1 VRAWVEREGRR
12 AAASAGGQRGALS
25 LPNILVA
32 QLWHCAKISV
42 KINRMSLW
50 KKLLWIGVTILG
62 LGAIGVLALSRGE
75 QISALWIIVAGLC
88 ATAVS
93 YRFYSKWLATKVL
106 VLNDERATPAVV
118 RNDGKDFVP
127 TNRWM
132 VFGHHFAAIA
142 GPGPLVGPVLA
153 AQFGFLPGTLWILI
167 GATLG
172 GAVHD
177 MIILFASVRR
187 GGKTL
192 GQMVK
197 EEIGPGVGAL
207 ALISVLAIMTILLA
221 VLALVVVQALAKS
234 PWGVFTIAMTI
245 PIALIMGAGL
255 RSGRVSVTA
264 VTIFGVIG
272 LGFAVW
278 GGQFLAHFPA
288 LEIWFR
294 HDEKWIA
301 WAIMI
306 YGLAASILP
315 VWMLLTPRDYLS
327 TFLKLGT
334 VAALAIAVVLI
345 HPALQMPAITKF
357 IDGSG
362 LVFAGPVFP
371 FVCITIACGAVS
383 GFHSLIASGTTP
395 KMLGRES
402 RIRDIGYGAMVTEM
416 MVALMAMIAAC
427 VLQPGE
433 YFAINSKG
441 APTEVVAK
449 VSGAGFPVTEQGM
462 NTLAHN
468 LGESTMF
475 NRAGGAPTFAVGM
488 AHMFAGISSS
498 PTALALWYHFAIMF
512 EALFILTTID
522 AGTRVGRFL
531 LQDLLG
537 NLWRPLGNTRSWSAN
552 FFSSFLLVAAWGWF
566 LYQGIIDP
574 LGGINT
580 LWPLFGLANQ
590 LLSVIALC
598 LATTILIKMQKTKYL
613 FITLVPLVF
622 MCIVTF
628 SAGYLKIFSA
638 NPNLG
643 LLSGA
648 QSFIEKAGSLETGKA
663 AELVRQAAVWRF
675 DAVVAASFLVLV
687 LLIVLGSANQ
697 WWQLI
702 RGTKPVVLRESEF
715 VSIDAATSGVGSEAV
730 A

>member
-1 VRAWVEREGRR
+1 
-12 AAASAGGQRGALS
+12 
-25 LPNILVA
+25 
-32 QLWHCAKISV
+32 
-42 KINRMSLW
+42 MSWW
-50 KKLLWIGVTILG
+50 KKLLWVVVSALGVW
-62 LGAIGVLALSRGE
+62 AIARLALSRGE
-75 QISALWIIVAGLC
+75 QISALWIVLAGLC
-88 ATAVS
+88 AMAIS

-106 VLNDERATPAVV
+106 MLNEERATPAILQ
-118 RNDGKDFVP
+118 NDNKDYVP

-172 GAVHD
+172 GGVHD
-177 MIILFASVRR
+177 MIVLFASIRR

-197 EEIGPGVGAL
+197 DEIGSGVGLL
-207 ALISVLAIMTILLA
+207 ALVSVLAIMIILLA
-221 VLALVVVQALAKS
+221 VLALVVVQALAES
-234 PWGVFTIAMTI
+234 PWGVFTIATTI
-245 PIALIMGAGL
+245 PLALIMGIAL
-255 RSGRVSVTA
+255 RTGRVSVIAIT
-264 VTIFGVIG
+264 VFGLLG
-272 LGFAVW
+272 LAFGVW

-288 LEIWFR
+288 IEGWFR
-294 HDEKWIA
+294 HDQKWLA

-306 YGLAASILP
+306 YGLAASVLP

-334 VAALAIAVVLI
+334 VALLAAAVALIN
-345 HPALQMPAITKF
+345 PTLQMPAITKF

-395 KMLGRES
+395 KMIRRES
-402 RIRDIGYGAMVTEM
+402 RIRPIGYGAMVTEM

-427 VLQPGE
+427 MLQPGE

-441 APTEVVAK
+441 SPTEVVAK
-449 VSGAGFPVTEQGM
+449 ASAAGFPVTEVEMQR
-462 NTLAHN
+462 LATN

-488 AHMFAGISSS
+488 ADMFSRVSAK

-531 LQDLLG
+531 LQDFLG
-537 NLWRPLGNTRSWSAN
+537 NIWRPLGNTRSWSAN
-552 FFSSFLLVAAWGWF
+552 FLSSALLVAAWGWF
-566 LYQGIIDP
+566 LYEGVIDP
-574 LGGINT
+574 LGGINS

-590 LLSVIALC
+590 LLSVVALC
-598 LATTILIKMQKTKYL
+598 LGTTLLIKMHKTKYL
-613 FITLVPLVF
+613 FVTLVPLCF
-622 MCIVTF
+622 MCAVTF
-628 SAGYLKIFSA
+628 SAGCLKVFS
-638 NPNLG
+638 PDPRLG
-643 LLSGA
+643 FLSGA
-648 QSFIEKAGSLETGKA
+648 QSLLREASGMIDIAKA
-663 AELVRQAAVWRF
+663 ADLTRQAGVWRF
-675 DAVVAASFLVLV
+675 DALVAVFFLILVLA
-687 LLIVLGSANQ
+687 IVLGSARQ

-702 RGTKPVVLRESEF
+702 RGTRRVVLHENEF
-715 VSIDAATSGVGSEAV
+715 VPITTAQLAEF
-730 A
+730 

>member
-1 VRAWVEREGRR
+1 M
-12 AAASAGGQRGALS
+12 
-25 LPNILVA
+25 
-32 QLWHCAKISV
+32 SV
-42 KINRMSLW
+42 G
-50 KKLLWIGVTILG
+50 KKLLWFGVAALG
-62 LGAIGVLALSRGE
+62 TWAVAVLALSRGE
-75 QISALWIIVAGLC
+75 HISALWIVIAGFC
-88 ATAVS
+88 ALSIS

-106 VLNDERATPAVV
+106 VLNEERATPAVLQ
-118 RNDGKDFVP
+118 NDNKDYVP

-172 GAVHD
+172 GGVHD
-177 MIILFASVRR
+177 MIVLFASIRR

-192 GQMVK
+192 GQMVR
-197 EEIGPGVGAL
+197 EEIGRGVGLL
-207 ALISVLAIMTILLA
+207 ALVSVLAIMI
-221 VLALVVVQALAKS
+221 
-234 PWGVFTIAMTI
+234 
-245 PIALIMGAGL
+245 
-255 RSGRVSVTA
+255 
-264 VTIFGVIG
+264 
-272 LGFAVW
+272 
-278 GGQFLAHFPA
+278 
-288 LEIWFR
+288 
-294 HDEKWIA
+294 
-301 WAIMI
+301 I

-334 VAALAIAVVLI
+334 VAMLAAAVVLI
-345 HPALQMPAITKF
+345 NPTLQMPAITKF

-402 RIRDIGYGAMVTEM
+402 RIRDIGYGAMITEM
-416 MVALMAMIAAC
+416 MVALMALIAAC

-433 YFAINSKG
+433 YFAINTKG
-441 APTEVVAK
+441 TPTEVVAK
-449 VSGAGFPVTEQGM
+449 VSAAGFPVTESEM
-462 NTLAHN
+462 SILAQN
-468 LGESTMF
+468 LGEKTMF

-488 AHMFAGISSS
+488 AHMFARVSSS

-537 NLWRPLGNTRSWSAN
+537 NLWRPLGNTRSWIAN
-552 FFSSFLLVAAWGWF
+552 SFASMLLVAAWGWF
-566 LYQGIIDP
+566 LYQGVIDP

-598 LATTILIKMQKTKYL
+598 LGTTLLIKMGKARYL
-613 FITLVPLVF
+613 FITIVPLLF
-622 MCIVTF
+622 MAVVTF
-628 SAGYLKIFSA
+628 SAGYMKIFSPY
-638 NPNLG
+638 PNLG
-643 LLSGA
+643 LLAGA
-648 QSFIEKAGSLETGKA
+648 RLAIQKSAQA
-663 AELVRQAAVWRF
+663 ADASAAAVLIRQATMYRIDVF
-675 DAVVAASFLVLV
+675 VAASFLVLV
-687 LLIVLGSANQ
+687 FLIVIGSAVE
-697 WWQLI
+697 WYRLLVGYKRVQLH
-702 RGTKPVVLRESEF
+702 ESEF
-715 VSIDAATSGVGSEAV
+715 VPLAEVATS
-730 A
+730 

>member
-1 VRAWVEREGRR
+1 MA
-12 AAASAGGQRGALS
+12 
-25 LPNILVA
+25 
-32 QLWHCAKISV
+32 
-42 KINRMSLW
+42 LW
-50 KKLLWIGVTILG
+50 KKLLWVAVTLLG
-62 LGAIGVLALSRGE
+62 LGALAVVAFSRGE
-75 QISALWIIVAGLC
+75 QISALWIVIAGLC
-88 ATAVS
+88 AAAIS
-93 YRFYSKWLATKVL
+93 YRFYSKWLAAKVL
-106 VLNDERATPAVV
+106 VLNDERATPAIV
-118 RNDGKDFVP
+118 RNDGRDFVP

-172 GAVHD
+172 GGVHD
-177 MIILFASVRR
+177 MITLFASVRR

-197 EEIGPGVGAL
+197 EEIGPGVGAV

-221 VLALVVVQALAKS
+221 VLALVVVQALAQS

-245 PIALIMGAGL
+245 PIALIMGIGL
-255 RSGRVSVTA
+255 RSGKVNVTA
-264 VTIFGVIG
+264 ITIFGLLG
-272 LGFAVW
+272 LAFSVW
-278 GGQFLAHFPA
+278 GGQFLSHFP
-288 LEIWFR
+288 LVQSWFR
-294 HDEKWIA
+294 MSDRSLA
-301 WAIMI
+301 WAVMA

-327 TFLKLGT
+327 SFLKLGT
-334 VAALAIAVVLI
+334 VAALAIAVILI
-345 HPALQMPAITKF
+345 HPVLQMPALTKF
-357 IDGSG
+357 IDGTG

-395 KMLGRES
+395 KMLARES
-402 RIRDIGYGAMVTEM
+402 RIRDIGYGAMITEM
-416 MVALMAMIAAC
+416 MVALMALIAAC

-441 APTEVVAK
+441 APTEVVAR
-449 VSGAGFPVTEQGM
+449 VSNSGFPVTEAQM
-462 NTLAHN
+462 ATLANN
-468 LGESTMF
+468 LGETTMF

-488 AHMFAGISSS
+488 AHMFSRLTSS

-537 NLWRPLGNTRSWSAN
+537 NVWPALGNTRSWSAN
-552 FFSSFLLVAAWGWF
+552 FFASVLLVAAWGWF
-566 LYQGIIDP
+566 LYQGVIDP

-598 LATTILIKMQKTKYL
+598 LATTVLIKMQKIRYL
-613 FITLVPLVF
+613 FVTLGPLMF
-622 MCIVTF
+622 MMAVTF
-628 SAGYLKIFSA
+628 SAGWIKIFS
-638 NPNLG
+638 PVPKLG
-643 LLSGA
+643 FLTDA
-648 QSFIEKAGSLETGKA
+648 QSALKQASAVDDPAKAEALI
-663 AELVRQAAVWRF
+663 RQAGVWRF
-675 DAVVAASFLVLV
+675 DAAVAGFFLLLV
-687 LLIVLGSANQ
+687 ALIVIGCARQ
-697 WWQLI
+697 WYQLI
-702 RGTKPVVLRESEF
+702 WGRKPVVLTEAEF
-715 VSIDAATSGVGSEAV
+715 VPLSQLETV

>member
-1 VRAWVEREGRR
+1 
-12 AAASAGGQRGALS
+12 
-25 LPNILVA
+25 
-32 QLWHCAKISV
+32 
-42 KINRMSLW
+42 MSLW
-50 KKLLWIGVTILG
+50 KKLLWFAVSALG
-62 LGAIGVLALSRGE
+62 LWAIVVLALSRGE
-75 QISALWIIVAGLC
+75 RISALWIIVAGLC
-88 ATAVS
+88 ALCIS
-93 YRFYSKWLATKVL
+93 YRFYSKWLAAKVL
-106 VLNDERATPAVV
+106 LLNDERATPAILQ
-118 RNDGKDFVP
+118 NDSKDYVP

-172 GAVHD
+172 GGVHD
-177 MIILFASVRR
+177 MIVLFASIRR

-197 EEIGPGVGAL
+197 EEIGPGVGAP
-207 ALISVLAIMTILLA
+207 ALISVLAIMIILLA
-221 VLALVVVQALAKS
+221 VLALVVVQALAQS
-234 PWGVFTIAMTI
+234 PWGVFTIATTI
-245 PIALIMGAGL
+245 PVALIMGIGL
-255 RSGRVSVTA
+255 RTGKVSVIA
-264 VTIFGVIG
+264 ITIFGLLG
-272 LGFAVW
+272 LAFGVW

-288 LEIWFR
+288 IEAWFR
-294 HDEKWIA
+294 HDQKWLA

-334 VAALAIAVVLI
+334 VAMLAAAVVLI
-345 HPALQMPAITKF
+345 HPTLQMPAITKF

-395 KMLGRES
+395 KMLRRES
-402 RIRDIGYGAMVTEM
+402 RIRTIGYGAMVTEM

-433 YFAINSKG
+433 YFAINTKG
-441 APTEVVAK
+441 APAGVVAE
-449 VSGAGFPVTEQGM
+449 VSAAGFPVTEMEMQK
-462 NTLAHN
+462 LAAN

-488 AHMFAGISSS
+488 ADMFSRVSAS
-498 PTALALWYHFAIMF
+498 PAALALWYHFAIMF

-531 LQDLLG
+531 LQDFLG

-552 FFSSFLLVAAWGWF
+552 LFSSVLLVAGWGWF
-566 LYQGIIDP
+566 LYEGVIDP
-574 LGGINT
+574 LGGINS

-590 LLSVIALC
+590 LLSVVALC
-598 LATTILIKMQKTKYL
+598 LATTILIKMHKAKYL
-613 FITLVPLVF
+613 LVTVLPLAF
-622 MCIVTF
+622 MCVVTF
-628 SAGYLKIFSA
+628 SAGYLKVFS
-638 NPNLG
+638 PDPRLG
-643 LLSGA
+643 FLSGA
-648 QSFIEKAGSLETGKA
+648 RSLLREATGIADPARA
-663 AELVRQAAVWRF
+663 ADLVRQAGVWRF
-675 DAVVAASFLVLV
+675 DALVAIFFLVLV
-687 LLIVLGSANQ
+687 LLIAIGSARQ
-697 WWQLI
+697 WWQLL
-702 RGTKPVVLRESEF
+702 RGTRRVVLHESEF
-715 VSIDAATSGVGSEAV
+715 VPITPARLAQF
-730 A
+730 

>member
-1 VRAWVEREGRR
+1 
-12 AAASAGGQRGALS
+12 
-25 LPNILVA
+25 
-32 QLWHCAKISV
+32 
-42 KINRMSLW
+42 MSLW
-50 KKLLWIGVTILG
+50 KKLLWFAVSALG
-62 LGAIGVLALSRGE
+62 LWAIVVLALSRGE
-75 QISALWIIVAGLC
+75 RVSALWIIVAGLC
-88 ATAVS
+88 ALCVS
-93 YRFYSKWLATKVL
+93 YRFYSKWLAAKVL
-106 VLNDERATPAVV
+106 VLNDERATPAILQ
-118 RNDGKDFVP
+118 NDSKDYVP

-172 GAVHD
+172 GGVHD
-177 MIILFASVRR
+177 MIVLFASIRR

-207 ALISVLAIMTILLA
+207 ALISVLAIMIILLA
-221 VLALVVVQALAKS
+221 VLALVVVQALAQS
-234 PWGVFTIAMTI
+234 PWGVFTIATTI
-245 PIALIMGAGL
+245 PVALIMGIGL
-255 RSGRVSVTA
+255 RTGKVNVIA
-264 VTIFGVIG
+264 VTIFGLLG
-272 LGFAVW
+272 LAFGVW

-288 LEIWFR
+288 IEAWFR
-294 HDEKWIA
+294 LDQKWLA

-334 VAALAIAVVLI
+334 VAMLAAAVVLI
-345 HPALQMPAITKF
+345 HPTLQMPAITKF

-395 KMLGRES
+395 KMLRRES
-402 RIRDIGYGAMVTEM
+402 RIRTIGYGAMVTEM

-433 YFAINSKG
+433 YFAINTKG
-441 APTEVVAK
+441 APARVVAE
-449 VSGAGFPVTEQGM
+449 VSAAGFPVTEMEMQK
-462 NTLAHN
+462 LAAN

-488 AHMFAGISSS
+488 ADMFARVSAS
-498 PTALALWYHFAIMF
+498 PAALALWYHFAIMF

-531 LQDLLG
+531 LQDFLG

-552 FFSSFLLVAAWGWF
+552 LFSSVLLVAGWGWF
-566 LYQGIIDP
+566 LYEGVVDP
-574 LGGINT
+574 LGGINS

-590 LLSVIALC
+590 LLSVVALC
-598 LATTILIKMQKTKYL
+598 LATTILIKMHKAKYL
-613 FITLVPLVF
+613 FVTVLPLAF
-622 MCIVTF
+622 MCVVTF
-628 SAGYLKIFSA
+628 SAGYLKVFS
-638 NPNLG
+638 PDPRLG
-643 LLSGA
+643 FLSGA
-648 QSFIEKAGSLETGKA
+648 RSLLHEAAGIADPARA
-663 AELVRQAAVWRF
+663 ADLVRQAGVWRF
-675 DAVVAASFLVLV
+675 NAMVAIFFLVLV
-687 LLIVLGSANQ
+687 LLIAIGSARQ
-697 WWQLI
+697 WWQLL
-702 RGTKPVVLRESEF
+702 RGTRRVVLHESEF
-715 VSIDAATSGVGSEAV
+715 VPISAAQLAEL
-730 A
+730 

>member
-1 VRAWVEREGRR
+1 
-12 AAASAGGQRGALS
+12 
-25 LPNILVA
+25 
-32 QLWHCAKISV
+32 
-42 KINRMSLW
+42 MSLW
-50 KKLLWIGVTILG
+50 KKLLWCAVTLLGVVAVCVLG
-62 LGAIGVLALSRGE
+62 LSQGE

-88 ATAVS
+88 ATSIS
-93 YRFYSKWLATKVL
+93 YRFYSKWLAAKVL
-106 VLNDERATPAVV
+106 VLNDKRATPAVLH
-118 RNDGKDFVP
+118 NDSRDYVP

-172 GAVHD
+172 GGVHD
-177 MIILFASVRR
+177 MIVLFASIRR
-187 GGKTL
+187 RGKTL

-197 EEIGPGVGAL
+197 EEIGRGVGAL
-207 ALISVLAIMTILLA
+207 ALISVLAIMIILLA
-221 VLALVVVQALAKS
+221 VLALVVVQALAQS

-245 PIALIMGAGL
+245 PIALIMGVGL
-255 RSGRVSVTA
+255 RTGKVNVIA
-264 VTIFGVIG
+264 VTIFGLLG
-272 LGFAVW
+272 LAFGVW

-288 LEIWFR
+288 IEAWFR
-294 HDEKWIA
+294 HDQKWLA

-306 YGLAASILP
+306 YGLAASVLP

-334 VAALAIAVVLI
+334 VAMLAVAVVLI
-345 HPALQMPAITKF
+345 NPTLQMPAITKF

-362 LVFAGPVFP
+362 LVFAGPVFT

-395 KMLGRES
+395 KMVRREC
-402 RIRDIGYGAMVTEM
+402 RIRSIGYGAMVTEM

-427 VLQPGE
+427 VLLPGE
-433 YFAINSKG
+433 YFAINTKG

-449 VSGAGFPVTEQGM
+449 VSAAGFPVNEAEMQQ
-462 NTLAHN
+462 LATN

-488 AHMFAGISSS
+488 AHMFARISAG

-531 LQDLLG
+531 LQDFLG

-552 FFSSFLLVAAWGWF
+552 LFSSVLLVSAWGWF
-566 LYQGIIDP
+566 LYEGVIDP
-574 LGGINT
+574 LGGINS

-590 LLSVIALC
+590 LLSVVALC
-598 LATTILIKMQKTKYL
+598 LGTTILIKMHKTKYV
-613 FITLVPLVF
+613 FVTLLPLVF
-622 MCIVTF
+622 MCAVTF
-628 SAGYLKIFSA
+628 SAGYLKVFSA
-638 NPNLG
+638 DPKLG
-643 LLSGA
+643 FLSGA
-648 QSFIEKAGSLETGKA
+648 RSFVAEAAGVVDPSKTAGLI
-663 AELVRQAAVWRF
+663 RQAAVWRF
-675 DAVVAASFLVLV
+675 DALVALFFLVLV
-687 LLIVLGSANQ
+687 LLIVLGSARQ
-697 WWQLI
+697 WWQLL
-702 RGTKPVVLRESEF
+702 RGSKRVVLHESEF
-715 VSIDAATSGVGSEAV
+715 VSISAAQLAEF
-730 A
+730 

>member
-1 VRAWVEREGRR
+1 
-12 AAASAGGQRGALS
+12 
-25 LPNILVA
+25 
-32 QLWHCAKISV
+32 
-42 KINRMSLW
+42 MSLW
-50 KKLLWIGVTILG
+50 KKLLWFAVAALG
-62 LGAIGVLALSRGE
+62 TWAVAMLALSRGE
-75 QISALWIIVAGLC
+75 QISALWIVAAGFC
-88 ATAVS
+88 ALSIS
-93 YRFYSKWLATKVL
+93 YRFYSKWLAAKVL
-106 VLNDERATPAVV
+106 VLNEERATPAILQ
-118 RNDGKDFVP
+118 NDNKDYVP

-172 GAVHD
+172 GGVHD
-177 MIILFASVRR
+177 MIVLFASIRR

-192 GQMVK
+192 GQMVR
-197 EEIGPGVGAL
+197 EEIGHGVGLL
-207 ALISVLAIMTILLA
+207 ALVSVLAIMIILLA
-221 VLALVVVQALAKS
+221 VLALVVVQALAES
-234 PWGVFTIAMTI
+234 PWGVFTIAVTI
-245 PIALIMGAGL
+245 PIALIMGIGL
-255 RSGRVSVTA
+255 RTGKVSVMA
-264 VTIFGVIG
+264 ITIFGLLG
-272 LGFAVW
+272 LAFGVW

-288 LEIWFR
+288 IESWFR
-294 HDEKWIA
+294 HDQKWLA

-334 VAALAIAVVLI
+334 VAMLAAAVVLI
-345 HPALQMPAITKF
+345 NPTLQMPAITKF

-395 KMLGRES
+395 KMITRES
-402 RIRDIGYGAMVTEM
+402 RIRSIGYGAMVTEM

-433 YFAINSKG
+433 YFAINTKG

-449 VSGAGFPVTEQGM
+449 VSSAGFPVTEAQM
-462 NTLAHN
+462 QKLATN

-488 AHMFAGISSS
+488 AHMFARVSTK

-531 LQDLLG
+531 LQDFLG
-537 NLWRPLGNTRSWSAN
+537 NLWRPLGNTRSWTAN
-552 FFSSFLLVAAWGWF
+552 FFSSILLVAAWGWF
-566 LYQGIIDP
+566 LYEGVIDP
-574 LGGINT
+574 LGGINS

-590 LLSVIALC
+590 LLSVVALC
-598 LATTILIKMQKTKYL
+598 LGTTLLIKMGKSKYL
-613 FITLVPLVF
+613 FVTLVPLCF
-622 MCIVTF
+622 MCAVTF
-628 SAGYLKIFSA
+628 SAGYLKVFSSD
-638 NPNLG
+638 PRLG
-643 LLSGA
+643 FLSGA
-648 QSFIEKAGSLETGKA
+648 QSLLNQA
-663 AELVRQAAVWRF
+663 AAVHDPVQAANLARQATIWRF
-675 DAVVAASFLVLV
+675 DAFVAVFFLVLV
-687 LLIVLGSANQ
+687 LLIVLGSARQ
-697 WWQLI
+697 WWQLL
-702 RGTKPVVLRESEF
+702 RGTKRVVLHESEF
-715 VSIDAATSGVGSEAV
+715 VPLTTAQLAQF
-730 A
+730 

>member
-1 VRAWVEREGRR
+1 
-12 AAASAGGQRGALS
+12 
-25 LPNILVA
+25 
-32 QLWHCAKISV
+32 
-42 KINRMSLW
+42 MSLW
-50 KKLLWIGVTILG
+50 KKLLWFAVSALGVV
-62 LGAIGVLALSRGE
+62 AISILALSRGE
-75 QISALWIIVAGLC
+75 QISALWIIVAGAC
-88 ATAVS
+88 AFSIS
-93 YRFYSKWLATKVL
+93 YRFYSKWLAAKVL

-118 RNDGKDFVP
+118 HNDSKDYVP

-172 GAVHD
+172 GGVHD
-177 MIILFASVRR
+177 MIMLFASIRR

-197 EEIGPGVGAL
+197 DEIGRGVGAL
-207 ALISVLAIMTILLA
+207 ALISVLAIMIILLA
-221 VLALVVVQALAKS
+221 VLALVVVQALAES

-245 PIALIMGAGL
+245 PVALIMGIGL
-255 RSGRVSVTA
+255 RTGKVNVLA
-264 VTIFGVIG
+264 VTIFGLLG
-272 LGFAVW
+272 LGFGVW
-278 GGQFLAHFPA
+278 GGQFLADFPA
-288 LEIWFR
+288 IEAWFR
-294 HDEKWIA
+294 YDQKWLA

-334 VAALAIAVVLI
+334 VVMLAAAVVLI
-345 HPALQMPAITKF
+345 NPPLQMPAITKF

-395 KMLGRES
+395 KMVRRES
-402 RIRDIGYGAMVTEM
+402 RIRTIGYGAMITEM
-416 MVALMAMIAAC
+416 MVALTAMIAAC

-433 YFAINSKG
+433 YFAINTKG
-441 APTEVVAK
+441 APAEVVAK
-449 VSGAGFPVTEQGM
+449 VSAAGFPVTEPEM
-462 NTLAHN
+462 HKLATS

-488 AHMFAGISSS
+488 AHMFARVSAS
-498 PTALALWYHFAIMF
+498 PTALGLWYHFAIMF

-531 LQDLLG
+531 LQDFLG

-552 FFSSFLLVAAWGWF
+552 VFSSVLLVVAWGWF
-566 LYQGIIDP
+566 LYEGVTDP
-574 LGGINT
+574 LGGINS

-590 LLSVIALC
+590 LLSVVALC
-598 LATTILIKMQKTKYL
+598 LATTILIKMHRAKYL
-613 FITLVPLVF
+613 FVTVLPLAF
-622 MCIVTF
+622 MCVVTF
-628 SAGYLKIFSA
+628 SAGYLKVFSSD
-638 NPNLG
+638 PRLG
-643 LLSGA
+643 FLSGA
-648 QSFIEKAGSLETGKA
+648 RSLLQEAAGIADPAKA
-663 AELVRQAAVWRF
+663 ANLVRQAGVWRF
-675 DAVVAASFLVLV
+675 DAFVAMFFLALV
-687 LLIVLGSANQ
+687 LLIVIGSARQ
-697 WWQLI
+697 WWQLL
-702 RGTKPVVLRESEF
+702 RGTKRVVLHESEF
-715 VSIDAATSGVGSEAV
+715 VPVNAV
-730 A
+730 SRASASLAR

>member
-1 VRAWVEREGRR
+1 MNW
-12 AAASAGGQRGALS
+12 
-25 LPNILVA
+25 
-32 QLWHCAKISV
+32 
-42 KINRMSLW
+42 W
-50 KKLLWIGVTILG
+50 KKLIWSAIAVLGVTALG
-62 LGAIGVLALSRGE
+62 VIATSRGE
-75 QISALWIIVAGLC
+75 QINALWIVIAGFC
-88 ATAVS
+88 ALSIS
-93 YRFYSKWLATKVL
+93 YRFYSKWLAAKML

-118 RNDGKDFVP
+118 QNDGKDFVP

-177 MIILFASVRR
+177 MIVLFASVRR

-197 EEIGPGVGAL
+197 EEIGRGVGAL
-207 ALISVLAIMTILLA
+207 ALISVLAIMIILLA

-234 PWGVFTIAMTI
+234 PWGVFTIAVTI
-245 PIALIMGAGL
+245 PVALIMGIGL
-255 RSGRVSVTA
+255 RSGKVNVTA
-264 VTIFGVIG
+264 VTIFGLLG
-272 LGFAVW
+272 LAFGVW
-278 GGQFLAHFPA
+278 GGQFLSHYPA
-288 LEIWFR
+288 IEVWFR
-294 HDEKWIA
+294 HDATWLA
-301 WAIMI
+301 FAIMA
-306 YGLAASILP
+306 YGLAASVLP

-334 VAALAIAVVLI
+334 VAALAVAVIVI
-345 HPALQMPAITKF
+345 HPTLEMPALTKF
-357 IDGSG
+357 IDGTG

-395 KMLGRES
+395 KMIGRES

-427 VLQPGE
+427 VIQPGE
-433 YFAINSKG
+433 YFSINMKG
-441 APTEVVAK
+441 APAEVVAT
-449 VSGAGFPVTEQGM
+449 VSAAGFPVSEGDM
-462 NTLAHN
+462 STLAQN
-468 LGESTMF
+468 LGEKTMF

-488 AHMFAGISSS
+488 AHMFARISAG

-512 EALFILTTID
+512 EALFILTTLD

-531 LQDLLG
+531 LQDMLG
-537 NLWRPLGNTRSWSAN
+537 NVWRPLGNTRSWAVN
-552 FFSSFLLVAAWGWF
+552 FLTSLILVAAWGWF
-566 LYQGIIDP
+566 LYQGVIDP

-598 LATTILIKMQKTKYL
+598 LCTTILIKMQKTRYV
-613 FITLVPLVF
+613 FITLLPLTF
-622 MCIVTF
+622 MCAVTF

-638 NPNLG
+638 NAKLG
-643 LLSGA
+643 FLSGA
-648 QSFIEKAGSLETGKA
+648 QSLVDQAANVIDSTKS
-663 AELVRQAAVWRF
+663 AELIRQAGVWRF
-675 DAVVAASFLVLV
+675 DALVAAFFLLLV
-687 LLIVLGSANQ
+687 FLIVLGSAAQ
-697 WWQLI
+697 WYQLI

-715 VSIDAATSGVGSEAV
+715 VPVGQLETV
-730 A
+730 AS

>member
-1 VRAWVEREGRR
+1 
-12 AAASAGGQRGALS
+12 
-25 LPNILVA
+25 
-32 QLWHCAKISV
+32 
-42 KINRMSLW
+42 MTLW
-50 KKLLWIGVTILG
+50 KKLLWIAVTILG
-62 LGAIGVLALSRGE
+62 VAALAVLTLSRGE
-75 QISALWIIVAGLC
+75 PVSALWLIVAGLC
-88 ATAVS
+88 AAAIS

-118 RNDGKDFVP
+118 QNDGKDFVP

-177 MIILFASVRR
+177 MIVLFASVRR

-192 GQMVK
+192 GKMVK

-207 ALISVLAIMTILLA
+207 ALVSVLAIMTILLA

-234 PWGVFTIAMTI
+234 PWGVFTIATTI
-245 PIALIMGAGL
+245 PVALIMGLGL
-255 RSGRVSVTA
+255 RSGKVSVTT
-264 VTIFGVIG
+264 VTIFGLLG
-272 LGFAVW
+272 LAFGVW
-278 GGQFLAHFPA
+278 GGQFLGHFPA
-288 LEIWFR
+288 IEAWFR
-294 HDEKWIA
+294 HDATWLA

-306 YGLAASILP
+306 YGLTASILP

-334 VAALAIAVVLI
+334 VAALAVAVVLI
-345 HPALQMPAITKF
+345 HPTLQMPAITKF

-371 FVCITIACGAVS
+371 FVFITIACGAVS

-427 VLQPGE
+427 VLLPGE
-433 YFAINSKG
+433 YFAINTTG
-441 APTEVVAK
+441 TPVEVVER
-449 VSGAGFPVTEQGM
+449 VSASGFLVTEQQM
-462 NTLAHN
+462 AELAHS

-488 AHMFAGISSS
+488 AHMFARVSSN

-537 NLWRPLGNTRSWSAN
+537 NLWRPLGNTRSWAANCFASA
-552 FFSSFLLVAAWGWF
+552 LLVTAWGWF
-566 LYQGIIDP
+566 LYQGVIDP
-574 LGGINT
+574 LGGINS

-598 LATTILIKMQKTKYL
+598 LCTTLLIKMQKTRYL
-613 FITLVPLVF
+613 FVTLVPLAF
-622 MCIVTF
+622 MCAVTF

-638 NPNLG
+638 NPRLG
-643 LLSGA
+643 FLSGA
-648 QSFIEKAGSLETGKA
+648 ESLLHNASGVVDPTKA
-663 AELVRQAAVWRF
+663 AGLVRQAGVWRF
-675 DAVVAASFLVLV
+675 DALVAAFFLILV
-687 LLIVLGSANQ
+687 FLIVLGSAIQ

-702 RGTKPVVLRESEF
+702 RGTRPVVLRESEF
-715 VSIDAATSGVGSEAV
+715 VAIGRVEPAIGS
-730 A
+730 

>member
-1 VRAWVEREGRR
+1 
-12 AAASAGGQRGALS
+12 
-25 LPNILVA
+25 
-32 QLWHCAKISV
+32 
-42 KINRMSLW
+42 MSWW
-50 KKLLWIGVTILG
+50 KKLLWFAVAAMGV
-62 LGAIGVLALSRGE
+62 GALAVVAVSRGE
-75 QISALWIIVAGLC
+75 QVNALWIVLAGFC
-88 ATAVS
+88 ALSIS
-93 YRFYSKWLATKVL
+93 YRFYSKWLAARVL

-118 RNDGKDFVP
+118 QNDGKDFVP

-177 MIILFASVRR
+177 MIVLFASVRR

-197 EEIGPGVGAL
+197 EEIGRGVGAL
-207 ALISVLAIMTILLA
+207 ALIGVLAIMIILLA

-234 PWGVFTIAMTI
+234 PWGVFTIAVTI
-245 PIALIMGAGL
+245 PVALIMGIGL
-255 RSGRVSVTA
+255 RSGKVSVTA
-264 VTIFGVIG
+264 VTVFGLVG
-272 LGFAVW
+272 LAFGVW
-278 GGQFLAHFPA
+278 GGQFLSHYPA
-288 LEIWFR
+288 IEAWFR
-294 HDEKWIA
+294 HDAIWLA
-301 WAIMI
+301 FAIMA
-306 YGLAASILP
+306 YGLAASVLP

-334 VAALAIAVVLI
+334 VAALAVAVILI
-345 HPALQMPAITKF
+345 HPTLQMPAITKF
-357 IDGSG
+357 VDGTG

-395 KMLGRES
+395 KMIGRES

-441 APTEVVAK
+441 APAEVVAK
-449 VSGAGFPVTEQGM
+449 VSAAGFPVTEQEM
-462 NTLAHN
+462 SILAQN
-468 LGESTMF
+468 LGETTMF

-488 AHMFAGISSS
+488 AHMFARISAG

-512 EALFILTTID
+512 EALFILTTLD

-531 LQDLLG
+531 LQDMLG
-537 NLWRPLGNTRSWSAN
+537 NVWRPLGNTRSWTVN
-552 FFSSFLLVAAWGWF
+552 FFTSLMLVAAWGWF
-566 LYQGIIDP
+566 LYQGVIDP

-598 LATTILIKMQKTKYL
+598 LCTTILIKMQKTRFL
-613 FITLVPLVF
+613 FVTLVPLGF
-622 MCIVTF
+622 MCAVTF

-638 NPNLG
+638 DPKLG
-643 LLSGA
+643 FLTGA
-648 QSFIEKAGSLETGKA
+648 QSLVNEAAKVVDPTKA
-663 AELVRQAAVWRF
+663 AELIRQAGVWRF
-675 DAVVAASFLVLV
+675 DALVAAFFLVLV
-687 LLIVLGSANQ
+687 FLIVVGSAVQ
-697 WWQLI
+697 WYQLM
-702 RGTKPVVLRESEF
+702 RGRKPVVLRESEF
-715 VSIDAATSGVGSEAV
+715 VPVESAQLANV
-730 A
+730 

>member
-1 VRAWVEREGRR
+1 MNTG
-12 AAASAGGQRGALS
+12 
-25 LPNILVA
+25 
-32 QLWHCAKISV
+32 
-42 KINRMSLW
+42 
-50 KKLLWIGVTILG
+50 KKLLWIAVTALG
-62 LGAIGVLALSRGE
+62 LVAVMVLALSRGE
-75 QISALWIIVAGLC
+75 QISALWIVTAGLC
-88 ATAVS
+88 AFAIS

-118 RNDGKDFVP
+118 QNDGKDFVP

-172 GAVHD
+172 GGVHD
-177 MIILFASVRR
+177 MIVLFASVRR
-187 GGKTL
+187 RGKTL

-197 EEIGPGVGAL
+197 EEIGPGVGTL
-207 ALISVLAIMTILLA
+207 ALISVLAIMIILIA
-221 VLALVVVQALAKS
+221 VLALVVVQALASS

-245 PIALIMGAGL
+245 PVALIMGFGL
-255 RSGRVSVTA
+255 RGGRVNVMA
-264 VTIFGVIG
+264 VTVFGLLG
-272 LGFAVW
+272 LGFGVW
-278 GGQFLAHFPA
+278 GGQFLAHYPA
-288 LEIWFR
+288 IEEWFR
-294 HDEKWIA
+294 HDQKWLA

-315 VWMLLTPRDYLS
+315 IWMLLTPRDYLS

-334 VAALAIAVVLI
+334 VAALAVAVILI
-345 HPALQMPAITKF
+345 HPTMQMPALTRF

-362 LVFAGPVFP
+362 LIFAGPVFP

-433 YFAINSKG
+433 YFAINVKG
-441 APTEVVAK
+441 TPTEVVAK
-449 VSGAGFPVTEQGM
+449 VSAAGFPVTEQAM
-462 NTLAHN
+462 EKLAAD
-468 LGESTMF
+468 LGEKTMF
-475 NRAGGAPTFAVGM
+475 GRAGGAPTFAVGM
-488 AHMFAGISSS
+488 AHMFSRVSSS

-537 NLWRPLGNTRSWSAN
+537 NIWRPLGNTRSWTAN
-552 FFSSFLLVAAWGWF
+552 LFSSVLLVGAWGWF
-566 LYQGIIDP
+566 LYQGVVDP
-574 LGGINT
+574 LGGINS

-598 LATTILIKMQKTKYL
+598 LGTTILIKMRKTRYL
-613 FITLVPLVF
+613 FVTLVPLCF
-622 MCIVTF
+622 MCAVTF
-628 SAGYLKIFSA
+628 SAAYLKIFS
-638 NPNLG
+638 PDPRLG
-643 LLSGA
+643 FLSGA
-648 QSFIEKAGSLETGKA
+648 EALDKTASTMADVAKA
-663 AELVRQAAVWRF
+663 AEMTRQAGIWRV
-675 DAVVAASFLVLV
+675 DAMVALAFMVLV
-687 LLIVLGSANQ
+687 LLIAAGSARE
-697 WWQLI
+697 WWRLLKGSRPI
-702 RGTKPVVLRESEF
+702 ILHEGEF
-715 VSIDAATSGVGSEAV
+715 VSLARVESGGV
-730 A
+730 

>member
-1 VRAWVEREGRR
+1 
-12 AAASAGGQRGALS
+12 
-25 LPNILVA
+25 
-32 QLWHCAKISV
+32 
-42 KINRMSLW
+42 MTLW
-50 KKLLWIGVTILG
+50 KKLLWIAVTILG
-62 LGAIGVLALSRGE
+62 LAALCVLALSRGE
-75 QISALWIIVAGLC
+75 QISALWIVLAGLC
-88 ATAVS
+88 AASIS
-93 YRFYSKWLATKVL
+93 YRFYSKWLAAKVL
-106 VLNDERATPAVV
+106 VLNDERATPAIV

-167 GATLG
+167 GATIG
-172 GAVHD
+172 GGVHD
-177 MIILFASVRR
+177 MIVLFSSVRR

-197 EEIGPGVGAL
+197 EEIGAGVGGL
-207 ALISVLAIMTILLA
+207 ALFSVLAIMTILLA
-221 VLALVVVQALAKS
+221 VLALVVVQALARS
-234 PWGVFTIAMTI
+234 PWGIFTIAMTI
-245 PIALIMGAGL
+245 PVALIMGFGL
-255 RSGRVSVTA
+255 RTGKVNVTA
-264 VTIFGVIG
+264 VTIFGLIG
-272 LGFAVW
+272 LAFAVW
-278 GGQFLAHFPA
+278 GGQFLSHFPA
-288 LEIWFR
+288 LEGWFR

-301 WAIMI
+301 WAVMI

-334 VAALAIAVVLI
+334 VAALAVAVVLI
-345 HPALQMPAITKF
+345 HPTLQMPAITKF
-357 IDGSG
+357 VDGTG

-441 APTEVVAK
+441 TPAQVVAK
-449 VSGAGFPVTEQGM
+449 VSSAGFPVTEQGM
-462 NTLAHN
+462 NELARD

-488 AHMFAGISSS
+488 AHMFARVSTSR
-498 PTALALWYHFAIMF
+498 TALALWYHFAIMF
-512 EALFILTTID
+512 EALFILTTLD

-537 NLWRPLGNTRSWSAN
+537 NIWRPLGNTRSWTAN
-552 FFSSFLLVAAWGWF
+552 FVSSVMLVAAWGWF
-566 LYQGIIDP
+566 LYQGVIDP

-590 LLSVIALC
+590 LLAVIALC
-598 LATTILIKMQKTKYL
+598 LATTVLIKMQKAKYL
-613 FITLVPLVF
+613 FVTLVPLAF
-622 MCIVTF
+622 MCVVTF

-638 NPNLG
+638 DPKLG
-643 LLSGA
+643 FISGA
-648 QSFIEKAGSLETGKA
+648 QSLMNKATGIGA
-663 AELVRQAAVWRF
+663 DNAGELIRQAAVWRF
-675 DAVVAASFLVLV
+675 DAFVAGSFLVLV
-687 LLIVLGSANQ
+687 LLIVLGSAIQ
-697 WWQLI
+697 WWQLM
-702 RGTKPVVLRESEF
+702 RGTRPVVLQESEF
-715 VSIDAATSGVGSEAV
+715 IPVGSV
-730 A
+730 AL